1 MKVLHFVLSLFMF
14 FTLVFTCKAQF
25 NSTLYD
31 KEAFLIGTLDDYM
44 GYQRTFNAESDSFYY
59 QKVDIYSKDE
69 LMTALFIDSLFNSKY
84 TDIYLIDNGAPKGI
98 KLYSPNLSKRIDK
111 YFEYKTSAS
120 RTMQGD
126 TVFYGL
132 IKKDMFKTNKEK
144 LSFLLGFF
152 LRYRPDY
159 NRIAMAN
166 STSKAAVCADMLKEF
181 GCADVEYTIKK
192 GYIPVGHIIT
202 FEPSPEIQKIIE
214 EADKLNYYISNI
226 NTNKIKFTLDGTK
239 YRWKE
244 PDYPKFHNKS
254 NHSIDSIIVVG
265 IGKDS
270 LQKK

>member
-31 KEAFLIGTLDDYM
+31 KEAFLIGTLDDYL

-69 LMTALFIDSLFNSKY
+69 LKTALFIDSLFNSKY

-98 KLYSPNLSKRIDK
+98 KLYSSTLSKRIDK
-111 YFEYKTSAS
+111 YFEYKTSGS

-126 TVFYGL
+126 TIFYGL

-144 LSFLLGFF
+144 LSFLLGVF
-152 LRYRPDY
+152 LRYGHND
-159 NRIAMAN
+159 NRIVTSN
-166 STSKAAVCADMLKEF
+166 STSKAAVCADILKEF
-181 GCADVEYTIKK
+181 GCEDVEYTIKK

-202 FEPSPEIQKIIE
+202 FKPSQKIQKVIE
-214 EADKLNYYISNI
+214 EADKLNYYISHI
-226 NTNKIKFTLDGTK
+226 NTVKIKFTPDGTK
-239 YRWKE
+239 YIWKE
-244 PDYPKFHNKS
+244 PDYPKFPNKS
-254 NHSIDSIIVVG
+254 DLSNDSSII
-265 IGKDS
+265 IKPGKDT
-270 LQKK
+270 L